1 VIGVQSNCGNFDMVD
16 LSGVLGDR
24 LENTL
29 AKARKLVE
37 TGDLAKA
44 AVAYAQAAK
53 LMRQYADS
61 AASAEVK
68 KKRLADAEKL
78 AGYAEQLRQGKV
90 PGAEGGVRE
99 VGPDQEAAAEEN
111 SYLENA
117 RGLIRQAKV
126 SWDDIAGLEDIK
138 RFVKESY
145 ALSLAKRP
153 EGVGLPRA
161 ANLLLYG
168 PPGTG
173 KTLIAAAISKG
184 LEATFFSCKVSDMLS
199 KYFGESSKLIDAIF
213 DLAERMS
220 PSVIFLDDFES
231 IVADRDSDSSGA
243 ERRVLTELLTCMDGF
258 ESKSSDKLVLVVAAT
273 NKPWLIDEAILSRFG
288 KLAYVALPDVVARKR
303 IFELHLAK
311 KGYRVAGSLDDFAAR
326 TDGYSGR
333 EIEQVCKE
341 LIRMMISRANPDLA
355 DVAEQGKQALQNYA
369 LKTDTIALESL
380 DDIVSRMRP
389 MTGKDDLRRYKT
401 WIEQQ

>member
-1 VIGVQSNCGNFDMVD
+1 TEE
-16 LSGVLGDR
+16 GD
-24 LENTL
+24 
-29 AKARKLVE
+29 
-37 TGDLAKA
+37 
-44 AVAYAQAAK
+44 
-53 LMRQYADS
+53 
-61 AASAEVK
+61 
-68 KKRLADAEKL
+68 
-78 AGYAEQLRQGKV
+78 
-90 PGAEGGVRE
+90 
-99 VGPDQEAAAEEN
+99 
-111 SYLENA
+111 SYVENA

-153 EGVGLPRA
+153 EGVGLPRV

-173 KTLIAAAISKG
+173 KTLIAAAISRG

-213 DLAERMS
+213 DLAEQMS

-231 IVADRDSDSSGA
+231 IVADRDGDSSGA

-288 KLAYVALPDVVARKR
+288 KLAYIGLPQAEARRR
-303 IFELHLAK
+303 IFELLLTK
-311 KGYRVAGSLDDFAAR
+311 KGYKVSGSLDDFARR
-326 TDGYSGR
+326 TEGYSGR
-333 EIEQVCKE
+333 EIEQICKE
-341 LIRMMISRANPDLA
+341 LIRMMISKANPDLA
-355 DVAEQGKQALQNYA
+355 AVAEKGKQALQSYT
-369 LKTDTIALESL
+369 LKTDAIVSQDLEGV
-380 DDIVSRMRP
+380 VSRMRP
-389 MTGKDDLRRYKT
+389 MTGPDDLQRYQK
-401 WIEQQ
+401 WIGGR

>member
-1 VIGVQSNCGNFDMVD
+1 MVD

-29 AKARKLVE
+29 AKARALVE
-37 TGDLAKA
+37 AGELPKA
-44 AVAYAQAAK
+44 AGAYAQAAK

-68 KKRLADAEKL
+68 KKRLADAERL
-78 AGYAEQLRQGKV
+78 LVYAEQLRQGKV
-90 PGAEGGVRE
+90 PAGGGATQ
-99 VGPDQEAAAEEN
+99 VGPDKEVTADES
-111 SYLENA
+111 SYVENA

-153 EGVGLPRA
+153 PGVGLPRV

-184 LEATFFSCKVSDMLS
+184 LEATFFACKVSDMLS

-213 DLAERMS
+213 DLAEQMA

-231 IVADRDSDSSGA
+231 IVADRDGDSSGA

-288 KLAYVALPDVVARKR
+288 KLAYIGLPQTEARKR
-303 IFELHLAK
+303 IFELHLTK
-311 KGYRVAGSLDDFAAR
+311 KGYSVSGSLDDFAAR
-326 TDGYSGR
+326 TEGFSGR
-333 EIEQVCKE
+333 EIEQICKE
-341 LIRMMISRANPDLA
+341 LVRMMISEANPDLA
-355 DVAEQGKQALQNYA
+355 DVAEKGKQALKDYT
-369 LKTDTIALESL
+369 LKTEPIALESL
-380 DDIVSRMRP
+380 GDVLSRMRP
-389 MTGKDDLRRYKT
+389 MTGKDDLRRYEI
-401 WIEQQ
+401 WIERQ